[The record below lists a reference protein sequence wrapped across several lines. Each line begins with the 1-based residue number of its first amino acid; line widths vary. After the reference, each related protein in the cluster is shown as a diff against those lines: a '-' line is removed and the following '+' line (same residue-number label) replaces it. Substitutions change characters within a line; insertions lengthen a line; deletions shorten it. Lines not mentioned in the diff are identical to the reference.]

1 MARAKQKGKR
11 PPGGDNMG
19 NRFESATAVR
29 AEVVAPFYYH
39 GLYARDGSATH
50 PAVITDT
57 ALVFALRAA
66 LLGPP
71 SALSIEP
78 RYRED
83 LDRLPWRASLLLGE
97 GNVLSGPVRHTIDV
111 SREGGFHENM
121 QKNMF
126 SGNFKNTFFV
136 HEVAVGACYY
146 GLLLGPDPFELLQTG
161 AFVLRVGVSR
171 MGMVV
176 LSRDDDTTSFS
187 LNAAT
192 ARLFGRA
199 IPESYR
205 ILDTIRVS
213 QPYSKAEA
221 IKELKRWRIN
231 QDGP

>member
-1 MARAKQKGKR
+1 
-11 PPGGDNMG
+11 MG
-19 NRFESATAVR
+19 NRFESALAVR

-39 GLYARDGSATH
+39 GLYARDGSTTH

-71 SALSIEP
+71 SALSIEA
-78 RYRED
+78 RYSEE

-97 GNVLSGPVRHTIDV
+97 DNTLSGPVRHTIDV

-136 HEVAVGACYY
+136 HEVAVGACYH
-146 GLLLGPDPFELLQTG
+146 GLLLGPDPFELLQTEE
-161 AFVLRVGVSR
+161 FVLRVGVSR

-176 LSRDDDTTSFS
+176 LSRDDETKSFN

-213 QPYSKAEA
+213 RPYSKAEA
-221 IKELKRWRIN
+221 IKELKCWRN
-231 QDGP
+231 ARDEP